1 MNSTNL
7 TFQEANIE
15 EEEHAVK
22 THLGMFL
29 LYTESHFFDGCFD
42 FLQ

>member
-1 MNSTNL
+1 L
-7 TFQEANIE
+7 KFQVAKE
-15 EEEHAVK
+15 EEDHVVK

-29 LYTESHFFDGCFD
+29 LYTESHFCNGCFD